1 MDIKNT
7 DNKCNLKC
15 AFNYNYSETTIQSI
29 INPAK
34 ISLKFGTPS
43 IAPVKFNG
51 VEYTPIGA
59 TIQYPSSTT
68 YNGVQADG
76 ELIILHSANMEKNL
90 IVSIPINTS
99 SVSKPP
105 VLDDI
110 INQTATLLPKTAY
123 TNLTIPSFS
132 VGAFIPKGTFF
143 FADLD
148 KGYTIYYGLDNTLF
162 MSTETMDKLK
172 QIVINPA
179 PSGTVIS
186 SELFYNSD
194 GSNLPSE
201 GGADFNFLECDQVY
215 EETVAVDEKNS
226 GPTVIQTLLM
236 NPTFVLA
243 LEIVVAVICILGVLY
258 FAVQYIKNNT

>member
-15 AFNYNYSETTIQSI
+15 TFNYNYSETTIQAI

-43 IAPVKFNG
+43 IAPVKFND

-68 YNGVQADG
+68 YNGVRADG
-76 ELIILHSANMEKNL
+76 ELTILHSANMNKNL
-90 IVSIPINTS
+90 IISIPINTS

-110 INQTATLLPKTAY
+110 IGQTATLLPKTAY

-132 VGAFIPKGTFF
+132 VGAFVPKGTFF

-162 MSTETMDKLK
+162 MSSESMDKLK

-179 PSGTVIS
+179 PSDPSIS
-186 SELFYNSD
+186 AELFYNSD

-215 EETVAVDEKNS
+215 EEEVAVTDSNS
-226 GPTVIQTLLM
+226 GPSALQTWLQ
-236 NPTFVLA
+236 NPTFVLV
-243 LEIVVAVICILGVLY
+243 LEIVVAVIFILGLLY
-258 FAVQYIKNNT
+258 AAVKGVQSL